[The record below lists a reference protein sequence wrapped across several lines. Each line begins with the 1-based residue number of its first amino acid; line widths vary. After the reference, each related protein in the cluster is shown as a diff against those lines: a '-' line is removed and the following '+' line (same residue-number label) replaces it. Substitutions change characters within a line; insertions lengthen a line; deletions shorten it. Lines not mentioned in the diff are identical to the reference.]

1 MPPKGE
7 NRITGFT
14 AQGPEQAERDGD
26 ELKCGTWHSA
36 RAASAQGLRGAFVSR
51 SIFAI
56 PLTREKCWYLPILFS
71 RVLRRINVRKEI
83 ERWLGIVFNVKGTGT
98 TRNTQGMCYSSCIQI
113 MGSQQP
119 AAGFVM
125 KIVPTPN
132 ENSLFS
138 WTALSKDR
146 MGVVLILNIHL
157 CVCVIFST
165 RLVVKPWI
173 GQIGRDS
180 FPCTVFV
187 PRL

>member
-1 MPPKGE
+1 MGMNWNVALGIQQELPLHRGWGE
-7 NRITGFT
+7 LLCH
-14 AQGPEQAERDGD
+14 AQYLP
-26 ELKCGTWHSA
+26 
-36 RAASAQGLRGAFVSR
+36 SR
-51 SIFAI
+51 SPGRNVGIF
-56 PLTREKCWYLPILFS
+56 PFCFS
-71 RVLRRINVRKEI
+71 RVLRRINVKKEI

-113 MGSQQP
+113 VGSQQP